1 MSDGGAII
9 KGISFN
15 INANT
20 KKAESKLA
28 ALRDSLKQTAEAA
41 DGVSQSFNAI
51 DPTGIGKVAKALK
64 DQKQASAT
72 AKKSA
77 EEQKKANEV
86 VQQSVQETEK
96 VQADSAMAEK
106 IRAEEQ
112 AMRMQKI
119 GDHAKEAAK
128 EVKKAYTALEEPNK
142 KRFSWD
148 SEEGRAKAAEMDAM
162 MKNKASVRLEQMRQD
177 EIARKMQEEQNAK
190 IQQAAEEARRAAE
203 EIQARR
209 EQTAFA
215 LGGFTKDV
223 LTGLTIGSGNNFF
236 TKGLDTI
243 GANVRSLSDSFQMLG
258 RQLPDG
264 QFKSFANTVSFF
276 TGLLGNA
283 TRYAASFL
291 DGFIK
296 IGGGLLDRVTSH
308 LFSNVTRIAG
318 ALNYLKGMI
327 ARRALT
333 MAIRSAI
340 RMITQGLREGINN
353 LYEWS
358 YAVDQT
364 FYNTMNTLS
373 TAGTYL
379 KNSIAAA
386 LAPVLNAIA
395 PIIDAIVDRFVGL
408 VNVVNQVL
416 AILTGQSYW
425 TKAVKVQ
432 TQFNDDVAGEIGKTG
447 KAAKEAREEL
457 ELYLASF
464 DELHVMNEPKVT
476 GGSSGGS
483 SGGGG
488 SNNGSNAGLMF
499 VNQSLDQGLKNMI
512 ESGDW
517 YAIGQAI
524 ADKMNSIT
532 SSLDDWIVNTFE
544 PWAVDFGTNLGDLIN
559 GFVAGYEWNKLGTT
573 IGDGIMAGVRGLNA
587 FFTTTK
593 FDEIGKALGEIV
605 KGMFNAINWKEVGEY
620 FANKLN
626 AGIDLAFGFF
636 TTIFSDE
643 ESLTSYGDKLS
654 SALAKAFEK
663 IKWAELATALKTGFN
678 GIVSNF
684 QAFLGSEE
692 MWGKL
697 QSGMTS
703 FFDGIKGTNISG
715 LANSLS
721 DLIIKAMNV
730 MDQSGGW
737 DAIGSAI
744 GSFLGGLKWAEIIK
758 GVLTASWKI
767 ISSGVKAFFDASEGA
782 DLMAAIG
789 AVLLGAAVKS
799 GLATFVLKGIFQG
812 ATASTAAEAGLGLS
826 GVAGA
831 EGLAG
836 FSLKE
841 WILGKLG
848 LTGIEGLGWFTT
860 GAGIEIAFPIMLV
873 TALALSTKDQGA
885 KDTAALV
892 EWARKQ
898 GFDVQNATPDQW
910 TYWAQLKIEMEYQFV
925 EAEQSITAGIGG
937 LAGFA
942 SDVTGQANTILGV
955 KAKVTGLEDDIPEDK
970 KTISDINA
978 QVTKKSTAKGFDT
991 TLGGMTAEFSKRTKG
1006 AKFVSTIGAM
1016 TAEFAKRT
1024 KGSKFNS
1031 TIGDMTA
1038 NLSKRI
1044 VGFSTTVSM
1053 TANINALSATS
1064 SVKNA
1069 LSKLGVATSGLFK
1082 ADGGMFLNG
1091 KWSDIQK
1098 YAGGGD
1104 PIGGQLFIAREAGP
1118 ELVGSLNGRGTAVM
1132 NNDQIVASV
1141 ADGVARA
1148 VASVMGSGSGQGGS
1162 QPIEVYVDGERLF
1175 RVVVNRNNSEVAKT
1189 GASPLLV

>member
-243 GANVRSLSDSFQMLG
+243 GANVRSLSDSFSRLG
-258 RQLPDG
+258 SQLPDG
-264 QFKSFANTVSFF
+264 QFKSFANTVSFL

-283 TRYAASFL
+283 TRFSASFL

-386 LAPVLNAIA
+386 LAPVINAVT
-395 PIIDAIVDRFVGL
+395 PIIDAIVDKFVGL

-488 SNNGSNAGLMF
+488 GGNDSNAGLMF

-544 PWAVDFGTNLGDLIN
+544 PWAIDFGTNLGDLIN

-692 MWGKL
+692 MWSKL
-697 QSGMTS
+697 QSGMTN
-703 FFDGIKGTNISG
+703 FFNGIKGTNISG

-730 MDQSGGW
+730 MDESGGW

-744 GSFLGGLKWAEIIK
+744 GEFLGGIKWAGIIT
-758 GVLTASWKI
+758 GVLKAVWKM
-767 ISSGVKAFFDASEGA
+767 ISSGVEAFFNASEGA

-789 AVLLGAAVKS
+789 TILLGASVKS
-799 GLATFVLKGIFQG
+799 GLAKFVLKGIFQG

-836 FSLKE
+836 FSLKD
-841 WILGKLG
+841 WVLGKLG
-848 LTGIEGLGWFTT
+848 LTGITGLEWITT
-860 GAGIEIAFPIMLV
+860 GAAIEIGFPIL
-873 TALALSTKDQGA
+873 LAVGITMSFFDEGA
-885 KDTAALV
+885 KETADIV
-892 EWARKQ
+892 SWAKAR
-898 GFDVQNATPDQW
+898 GLDIQNADADTW
-910 TYWAQLKIEMEYQFV
+910 TMYRNLRVMLNTTFEEGIQEAQTGAAGDLGGGAQINYRPQVSFDITGNLTSLK
-925 EAEQSITAGIGG
+925 
-937 LAGFA
+937 
-942 SDVTGQANTILGV
+942 
-955 KAKVTGLEDDIPEDK
+955 DDIPEDK

-978 QVTKKSTAKGFDT
+978 QITKKSTASGFNT
-991 TLGGMTAEFSKRTKG
+991 TLGGMKAEFKYRSKNS
-1006 AKFVSTIGAM
+1006 KFNSTLPEM
-1016 TAEFAKRT
+1016 KAEFKYRS
-1024 KGSKFNS
+1024 KSSKFNS

-1038 NLSKRI
+1038 NLANRI
-1044 VGFSTTVSM
+1044 IGFSTTVGM

-1148 VASVMGSGSGQGGS
+1148 VASVMGSAGGQGGS

-1175 RVVVNRNNSEVAKT
+1175 RLMVNRNNSEVAKT